1 MLLASRAVPSH
12 LAAALLGL
20 ASAATWGAG
29 DFSGGLAAKRS
40 PLLGVL
46 LLGQLAGLTLIA
58 LVALLTHEGPPPA
71 SSLAW
76 AAAAGAVDAVGLAA
90 LYRGLAVGRM
100 AVVAPISAVLS
111 AAIPVAWGALSEG
124 PPSGVRLAGFALA
137 LLGIW
142 LVASGGGGG
151 QAKTKETGLG
161 LAVLAGLGLGG
172 FLIFMHL
179 GARSGTFWPLATAR
193 GTAFLLALV
202 AVLARRGAWRPAA
215 GALPLVLLS
224 GALDASGNAL
234 FVLASQAGRLD
245 VAAVLASMYPAS
257 TVLLAAALLRERV
270 GRTQAL
276 GIAVA
281 LGAIALITA

>member
-1 MLLASRAVPSH
+1 VPSE

-20 ASAATWGAG
+20 ASAASWGAG

-40 PLLGVL
+40 PVLGVL
-46 LLGQLAGLTLIA
+46 VLGQLAGATFMA
-58 LVALLTHEGPPPA
+58 AVALLTHEGAPPP

-76 AAAAGAVDAVGLAA
+76 AVAAGAVGAVGLAA

-111 AAIPVAWGALSEG
+111 AGLPVAWGALSEG
-124 PPSGVRLAGFALA
+124 PPPAARLAGFALA

-142 LVASGGGGG
+142 LVARAGGGG
-151 QAKTKETGLG
+151 QAETGRTGLG
-161 LAVLAGLGLGG
+161 LALLAGVCFGG
-172 FLIFMHL
+172 FLVFMHL
-179 GARSGTFWPLATAR
+179 GARGGTFWPLAAAR
-193 GTAFLLALV
+193 GTAFLL
-202 AVLARRGAWRPAA
+202 VLAAALGRGGAWRPVA

-224 GALDASGNAL
+224 GTLDAGGNAL
-234 FVLASQAGRLD
+234 FVLASHAGRLD

-270 GRTQAL
+270 HRTQAL

-281 LGAIALITA
+281 LGAIALITG